1 MMNNNRVQQN
11 RKFSEFKRYEHEI
24 YLDINDVIL
33 KSDRTIVKSVIE
45 EIGINEI
52 HHIIKY
58 YQKITLNAL
67 FFNDRRIFLE
77 YHKWLYRVY
86 YYRGLDLDFFSFLN
100 HCFQNICLKYMNSTV
115 CMNINELFNYILE
128 QHELLK
134 TQASKKRYILD
145 EEEKAKTFAQA
156 LISGDSKKAL
166 QLCKEESATLD
177 NFLSFYNHIISNA
190 MKYIGFLWES
200 SELSISKEHIATN
213 TLEEVIMEVLN
224 SFENESK
231 KEKHVFL
238 SCAPSE
244 LHGLGVKVASK
255 VFQIQGYKVS
265 NLGSNIPFEEVKKA
279 IIEFKPDFII
289 LTATLQTSL
298 IEVAFLIDEIN
309 KDKMIFTKDF
319 KVAIAGG
326 AFESLTSPSKLL
338 QADFYLDELKD
349 LNTYS

>member
-1 MMNNNRVQQN
+1 MSSNRNKQN
-11 RKFSEFKRYEHEI
+11 RKFIEFKRYEHEI
-24 YLDINDVIL
+24 YLDINEAIL
-33 KSDRTIVKSVIE
+33 KSDIKIAEDVIE
-45 EIGINEI
+45 ELGINEI
-52 HHIIKY
+52 HYMIKY
-58 YQKITLNAL
+58 YQKIILNTL
-67 FFNDRRIFLE
+67 FFSDKKMFLE

-86 YYRGLDLDFFSFLN
+86 YYRGIDLDFFAFLN
-100 HCFQNICLKYMNSTV
+100 QSFQNICLKYIKSDI
-115 CMNINELFNYILE
+115 CINIGEFFDYILKE
-128 QHELLK
+128 HELLK

-166 QLCKEESATLD
+166 QLCKEESSNLD
-177 NFLSFYNHIISNA
+177 NFLSFYNHIVSNA

-298 IEVAFLIDEIN
+298 IEVAFLINEIN

-326 AFESLTSPSKLL
+326 AFESLTTPSKLL